1 MKVLFALLG
10 AAATIGFAAPANAD
24 PFPASVGSNP
34 GFLASLQ
41 HAGIR
46 YVDPNAAIRSAQA
59 VCTLLSDG
67 EPGLTLLADLE
78 TDNPGLDLDRAS
90 DFAVIAAQSFCPQQ
104 LSK

>member
-1 MKVLFALLG
+1 MKVLFTLL
-10 AAATIGFAAPANAD
+10 AAAAAIGFAAPANAD
-24 PFPASVGSNP
+24 PFPASVGSDS
-34 GFLASLQ
+34 GFFASLQ

-46 YVDPNAAIRSAQA
+46 YADPNAAIRSAQA

-78 TDNPGLDLDRAS
+78 THNPGLDLDRAS
-90 DFAVIAAQSFCPQQ
+90 DFAVIAAKCYCPQQ